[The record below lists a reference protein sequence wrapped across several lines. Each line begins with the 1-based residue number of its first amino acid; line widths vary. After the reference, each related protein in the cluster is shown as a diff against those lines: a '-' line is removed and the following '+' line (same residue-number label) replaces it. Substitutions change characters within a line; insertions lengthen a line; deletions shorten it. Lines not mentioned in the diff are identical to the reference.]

1 MYVIY
6 MPDEPNSNLSQI
18 LLPPLRTTTVTKT
31 FTFKYDIEGSQEGIK
46 NIPENMTE
54 LDNEIIIPILK
65 TDIDNIEVKFN
76 ELQPIIASWLN
87 KSIKK
92 VIKPQ
97 LIEEEKD
104 LTRNDFNKIA
114 KLNFESFEKLKH
126 AVELYEL
133 DLDIR
138 KKIIHTID
146 NLSDYDNVLLGIA
159 IERPEELELALKQID
174 VDDLKK
180 NLLNALLAFFT
191 ILYIVTSEEK
201 EYYKEKLS
209 KLVDLSKVYSEEM
222 ESYVDTIDILSN
234 PKTMESI
241 RKSEKSY
248 NLTND

>member
-1 MYVIY
+1 
-6 MPDEPNSNLSQI
+6 MPDEPNSNLRQI

-46 NIPENMTE
+46 NIPEKMTE
-54 LDNEIIIPILK
+54 LDNKIIIPILK
-65 TDIDNIEVKFN
+65 TNIDNIEVKFN
-76 ELQPIIASWLN
+76 ELQPIIASWLK
-87 KSIKK
+87 KSITE

-97 LIEEEKD
+97 LIEEGKE

-159 IERPEELELALKQID
+159 IERPNELELALKQID

-201 EYYKEKLS
+201 ECYKEKLS

-241 RKSEKSY
+241 RKSEEYY
-248 NLTND
+248 NLK

>member
-1 MYVIY
+1 
-6 MPDEPNSNLSQI
+6 MPDEPNSNLRQI
-18 LLPPLRTTTVTKT
+18 LLLPPLRTSTVTST
-31 FTFKYDIEGSQEGIK
+31 FTMKYDIEGSQERIK
-46 NIPENMTE
+46 NIKDKVPE
-54 LDNEIIIPILK
+54 LDNDIIIPILK

-76 ELQPIIASWLN
+76 ELQPIIAEWLN
-87 KSIKK
+87 KAITM
-92 VIKPQ
+92 VVQPQ
-97 LIEEEKD
+97 LEEGKD
-104 LTRNDFNKIA
+104 LTRNDFNNIA

-126 AVELYEL
+126 AVELSEL

-146 NLSDYDNVLLGIA
+146 NLSDYENVLLGIA

-191 ILYIVTSEEK
+191 ILYIITSEEK
-201 EYYKEKLS
+201 EYDKEKFF
-209 KLVDLSKVYSEEM
+209 KLVNLAKEYSKEM

-241 RKSEKSY
+241 RKSEEYY
-248 NLTND
+248 NLNKD